1 MKFFEQESLTEEKC
15 GEGIRKGLA
24 SRGMFP
30 VFCVCAGK
38 DMGVRRLMEFLG
50 NVVPFVNEMPPVH
63 NTRGEVEEP
72 NRMDLLL
79 SISSRPLLNLISVM
93 FSTSRL

>member
-1 MKFFEQESLTEEKC
+1 MR
-15 GEGIRKGLA
+15 EGIRKGLA

-38 DMGVRRLMEFLG
+38 GMGVRRLMEFLG

-63 NTRGEVEEP
+63 NTRGEVVEP